1 MVMAGPERTDEE
13 RRRRPREKL
22 ASGTALSEVVRDTY
36 LRSRTGGVFYLL
48 GWLVVAVTGG
58 AFAAAPAPALVLTAA
73 FLALAPLRFRFAP
86 PREPDAAKQNSWLRW
101 QFGIV
106 IGTAALWGIVALWA
120 MLDARLAGARPPAL
134 ICSIAYATAL
144 MHTYCVRRDYAS
156 FAVGVFYA
164 PLLAVLWADPAQRA
178 MAFVFTIYLVY
189 LVLSLLRAHADYHR
203 RLVLE
208 GQLRG
213 QRDAFESLSR
223 TDGLTGLA
231 NRRRFNEA
239 LAEAVAASRATERP
253 LALAILDLDHFKVVN
268 DRFGHAVGD
277 ACLTTFAS
285 LLEQQLGGSLGF
297 CARLGGEEFGVVF
310 RGVSIDDAVEYC
322 ERFRASL
329 TERRLEGTGGFRVT
343 VSTGI
348 AAHDPARHATA
359 DDLYREAD
367 RALYLAKTQGRDR
380 VSRAS

>member
-1 MVMAGPERTDEE
+1 MSGSRPAGDH
-13 RRRRPREKL
+13 RPIEAQPRARL
-22 ASGTALSEVVRDTY
+22 ASGTPLSEVVRDTY

-48 GWLVVAVTGG
+48 GWLVVALTGH
-58 AFAAAPAPALVLTAA
+58 AFAVAPAYAWAVTAG
-73 FLALAPLRFRFAP
+73 FVALAPLRFLLSP
-86 PREPDAAKQNSWLRW
+86 PAEPDPALQARWLRW
-101 QFGIV
+101 QFGVV
-106 IGTAALWGIVALWA
+106 ITTAALWGGVALWA
-120 MLDARLAGARPPAL
+120 VLDERVVGGRTPAL

-144 MHTYCVRRDYAS
+144 MHTYCIRRDYA
-156 FAVGVFYA
+156 AVALGVFYG
-164 PLLAVLWADPAQRA
+164 PLLGALWSSAEQRA

-189 LVLSLLRAHADYHR
+189 LALSLLRSHADYHR
-203 RLVLE
+203 RLTLE
-208 GQLRG
+208 AQLRG
-213 QRDAFESLSR
+213 QRDAFETLSR

-231 NRRRFNEA
+231 NRRRFNDA
-239 LAEAVAASRATERP
+239 LAEAVATARAQESP

-285 LLEQQLGGSLGF
+285 LLEQQLGRSLGF
-297 CARLGGEEFGVVF
+297 TARLGGEEFGVVF
-310 RGVSIDDAVEYC
+310 SGVSLDDAYEYA

-329 TERRLEGTGGFRVT
+329 TERRLEGASGFHIS
-343 VSTGI
+343 VSIGV
-348 AAHDPARHATA
+348 AAHDRSRHATA

>member
-1 MVMAGPERTDEE
+1 MADHEPAREAGK
-13 RRRRPREKL
+13 RRARLRLP
-22 ASGTALSEVVRDTY
+22 SGTPLSEVVRDTY

-58 AFAAAPAPALVLTAA
+58 AFAAEPLAAWLLSAA
-73 FLALAPLRFRFAP
+73 FVALAPLRYRFAP
-86 PREPDAAKQNSWLRW
+86 PREPDEARQESWLRW

-106 IGTAALWGIVALWA
+106 IGTATLWGIVAMWA
-120 MLDARLAGARPPAL
+120 LLDPRLADARAPTL

-144 MHTYCVRRDYAS
+144 MHTYCLRRDYAS
-156 FAVGVFYA
+156 IAVAVFYG
-164 PLLAVLWADPAQRA
+164 PLLGVLWSEPAQRPL
-178 MAFVFTIYLVY
+178 AFVFTIYLVY

-203 RLVLE
+203 RLSLE
-208 GQLRG
+208 AQLRG
-213 QRDAFESLSR
+213 QRDAFERLSR

-239 LAEAVAASRATERP
+239 LAEAAATARAQEQSLT
-253 LALAILDLDHFKVVN
+253 LAILDLDHFKVVN

-277 ACLTTFAS
+277 ACLTTFAG

-297 CARLGGEEFGVVF
+297 TARLGGEEFGVVF
-310 RGVSIDDAVEYC
+310 SGVSAEDAVEYA

-329 TERRLEGTGGFRVT
+329 TERRLEGTGGFH
-343 VSTGI
+343 VSVSIGI
-348 AAHDPARHATA
+348 ASHDPSRHHTA

-367 RALYLAKTQGRDR
+367 RALYLAKTQGRNR
-380 VSRAS
+380 VTRAS